1 MKLPLVS
8 FLYLLDIKSQ
18 FSGLKAGKRLKN
30 GTPVSYAET
39 EIVKKRKSLQ
49 DDGVLLEE
57 GSKPE
62 VYTEEHEKR
71 LGNTE
76 KNWILFVDGYG
87 KDGKRIYDQA
97 ENSWLSDSV
106 LQMQHGPRAVLW
118 RLFVYEF
125 KVAVVHALETEM
137 GMNLNQGGVR
147 TDGKKWRCSKDVVR
161 DQKYCEQHMHRGA
174 EKRVAEHH
182 CQ

>member
-1 MKLPLVS
+1 M
-8 FLYLLDIKSQ
+8 
-18 FSGLKAGKRLKN
+18 KN

-76 KNWILFVDGYG
+76 KSWALFVDGYG
-87 KDGKRIYDQA
+87 KDGKRIYDQVRGKTCHQCRSGGSL
-97 ENSWLSDSV
+97 NCCCIFLSYK
-106 LQMQHGPRAVLW
+106 LQFWSG
-118 RLFVYEF
+118 F
-125 KVAVVHALETEM
+125 
-137 GMNLNQGGVR
+137 
-147 TDGKKWRCSKDVVR
+147 
-161 DQKYCEQHMHRGA
+161 
-174 EKRVAEHH
+174 
-182 CQ
+182 